1 MQYNYSYY
9 SHAAWVTESDLL
21 YLNPMF
27 GESIIKN
34 PFAASKRNYPI
45 EMPYTKRD
53 QYILNMQIPKGYEVE
68 EQPKSER
75 FKLNNDDGYFEYL
88 VENKNGRIQIRSRI
102 FFNKANFPIENY
114 EALREFYSLIIKKQ
128 NEQIV
133 LKKVK

>member
-1 MQYNYSYY
+1 
-9 SHAAWVTESDLL
+9 
-21 YLNPMF
+21 
-27 GESIIKN
+27 
-34 PFAASKRNYPI
+34 
-45 EMPYTKRD
+45 
-53 QYILNMQIPKGYEVE
+53 MQIPKGYEVE